1 MKMET
6 TVTIEVKDFGPLH
19 NVSFDVAPMTIFMGN
34 SGLGKSYANYL
45 FYYLISKFIFS
56 NCDLCDL
63 LLPRVKEEKSEFDVK
78 LEEIE
83 NWLHEGVQDY
93 MRRFLGDSSLICDV
107 NFVFNRQSFEENYHI
122 SYDIRKQKNPG
133 KSDDKGQVDIL
144 SMPVSINKKKYHR
157 IMFSQIGMERVFL
170 RAANCICGCLQR
182 ELQGSLDCGFL
193 SECILFPPGRGTFAG
208 ESFSMK
214 SKIASSV
221 GMYNEYLARMEN
233 AMYLYRKNE
242 KPLYTESIAKLIDGQ
257 LATEKDDQYLV
268 LKDGRRLSLSAAAS
282 SIKEVSPLIYALNNC
297 GDMNYYL
304 CIEEPEAH
312 MHPQMQVNLMDLL
325 AQCLNH
331 GMWISFTSHSD
342 YIMQRVN
349 QLVKLGSIGKKDE
362 NKCKVLCETL
372 SLRPDSCLD
381 KEKIK
386 VYYFYD
392 NDGGVKV
399 ETVPVSDRGFQM
411 KTFFDIVE
419 KMGDAEDALNDA
431 FDEIKT
437 EQNA

>member
-1 MKMET
+1 MET

-19 NVSFDVAPMTIFMGN
+19 NVSFDIAPMTIFMGN

-45 FYYLISKFIFS
+45 FYYLISKFIS
-56 NCDLCDL
+56 SDDLCDL
-63 LLPRVKEEKSEFDVK
+63 LLPKVKEGKSEFDVALK
-78 LEEIE
+78 EIE
-83 NWLHEGVQDY
+83 NWLHDGVQDY
-93 MRRFLGDSSLICDV
+93 MRRFLGDSSLLCDV
-107 NFVFNRQSFEENYHI
+107 NFIFNRESFKDYHI
-122 SYDIRKQKNPG
+122 SYKNPENSSKNG
-133 KSDDKGQVDIL
+133 DNVQINSLLKLPVNINQNKHFGYIFRIEMEDPLSVSD
-144 SMPVSINKKKYHR
+144 SIC
-157 IMFSQIGMERVFL
+157 S
-170 RAANCICGCLQR
+170 CLQG
-182 ELQGSLDCGFL
+182 ELQYSLGCGYL
-193 SECILFPPGRGTFAG
+193 SESILFPPGRGTFAG

-349 QLVKLGSIGKKDE
+349 QLVKLGSIVKKEKDE
-362 NKCKVLCETL
+362 NKCKALCETL

-386 VYYFYD
+386 VYYFHD
-392 NDGGVKV
+392 NEGGVKV
-399 ETVPVSDRGFQM
+399 DTVPVSDRGFQM

-419 KMGDAEDALNDA
+419 KMENTEDVLNDA

>member
-1 MKMET
+1 MET

-45 FYYLISKFIFS
+45 FYYLISKFIS
-56 NCDLCDL
+56 SDDLCDL
-63 LLPRVKEEKSEFDVK
+63 LLPKVKEEKTEFDVA

-93 MRRFLGDSSLICDV
+93 MRRFLGDSSLLCDV
-107 NFVFNRQSFEENYHI
+107 NFVFNREYFDKNYRI
-122 SYDIRKQKNPG
+122 SYTIMNPKKSG
-133 KSDDKGQVDIL
+133 KSDEKRLFDVL
-144 SMPVSINKKKYHR
+144 TMAVSINQDKYRHL
-157 IMFSQIGMERVFL
+157 FLSQIGTGKEPLNVPDS
-170 RAANCICGCLQR
+170 ICSCLQR
-182 ELQGSLDCGFL
+182 ELQHSLGCGYL
-193 SECILFPPGRGTFAG
+193 HRRILFPPGRGTFAG
-208 ESFSMK
+208 ESYSMK

-221 GMYNEYLARMEN
+221 GMYDEYLEGMEN

-242 KPLYTESIAKLIDGQ
+242 KPLYTDSIAKLIDGQ
-257 LATEKDDQYLV
+257 LMTEKNTQYLMF
-268 LKDGRRLSLSAAAS
+268 KDGRRLSLSAAAS

-362 NKCKVLCETL
+362 NKCKALCETL

-386 VYYFYD
+386 VYYFHD

-419 KMGDAEDALNDA
+419 KMENVEDVLNDA

-437 EQNA
+437 ERNA